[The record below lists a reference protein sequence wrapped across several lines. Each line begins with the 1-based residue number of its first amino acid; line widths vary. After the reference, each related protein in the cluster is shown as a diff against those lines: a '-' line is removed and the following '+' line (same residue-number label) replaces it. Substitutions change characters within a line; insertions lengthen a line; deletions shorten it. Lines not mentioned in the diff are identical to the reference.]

1 MKINWKVRF
10 KHKPF
15 LVSLFSVGLIL
26 VQQVSTIF
34 GVDTTVYNEQATD
47 LFNTLLVALTLL
59 GVISDPTTKGVSDS
73 NQALTY
79 DKPKQ
84 D

>member
-10 KHKPF
+10 KHKTF
-15 LVSLFSVGLIL
+15 LLALFSTGLIL
-26 VQQVSTIF
+26 AQQVSGFF

-47 LFNTLLVALTLL
+47 LFNTVLGLLVLL
-59 GVISDPTTKGVSDS
+59 GVINDPTTSSIGDS
-73 NQALTY
+73 SEALTY